1 MVENKNYLEDISQ
14 IRTLME
20 QSSRF
25 ISLSGLSGIFA
36 GTYALIG
43 AFVAHYLITASSFS
57 PESKSY
63 LFAGS
68 NLKMLLYIDAAVV
81 FVLAIVSGI
90 YFTTRKA
97 KKQGLKTWDNTSR
110 RMLLNLAIP
119 LATGGAFCLL
129 LLSKGMISMVAAAAL
144 IFYGLS
150 LVNASKYTVRDI
162 RFLGFIEIALGLTA
176 GIVPGGSIMFLAL
189 GFGVFHIVYGVV
201 MYIKYEK

>member
-1 MVENKNYLEDISQ
+1 MTENKNYLEDISQ
-14 IRTLME
+14 IRSLME

-36 GTYALIG
+36 GSYALIG
-43 AFVAHYLITASSFS
+43 AFVAHHLVTGSSFS
-57 PESKSY
+57 AESNSY
-63 LFAGS
+63 LYGGY

-97 KKQGLKTWDNTSR
+97 GRQGLKTWDNTSR

-119 LATGGAFCLL
+119 LATGGAFCLI
-129 LLSKGMISMVAAAAL
+129 LLSRGMVSMVAASAL
-144 IFYGLS
+144 VFYGLS
-150 LVNASKYTVRDI
+150 LVNASKYTFRDI

-176 GIVPGGSIMFLAL
+176 GIVPGGSIVFMAL